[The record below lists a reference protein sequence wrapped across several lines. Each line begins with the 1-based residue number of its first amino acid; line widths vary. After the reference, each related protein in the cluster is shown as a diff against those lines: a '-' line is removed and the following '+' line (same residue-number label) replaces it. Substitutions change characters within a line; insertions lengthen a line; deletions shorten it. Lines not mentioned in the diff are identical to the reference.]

1 MNSDVD
7 LLDALKRY
15 LEYKTDVQLANYL
28 KLTRHAIYKIRA
40 REVQLGNLQRLKVL
54 DNLGYLTAVSPI
66 NSIAPKYLAE
76 VIAERLQDHETAI
89 ALAKIED
96 SESPE
101 VDAQLLTLIKKL
113 IKSETDEELANLIGL
128 KRSSLSMVRKGK
140 ARFGLNPRLKILKLL
155 DPNIN
160 IEDFERVLESSDEL
174 LKWVHGF
181 FNNASHTP
189 DNSDIRPA

>member
-1 MNSDVD
+1 M
-7 LLDALKRY
+7 
-15 LEYKTDVQLANYL
+15 
-28 KLTRHAIYKIRA
+28 
-40 REVQLGNLQRLKVL
+40 
-54 DNLGYLTAVSPI
+54 
-66 NSIAPKYLAE
+66 
-76 VIAERLQDHETAI
+76 IAERLQDHETAI
-89 ALAKIED
+89 ALAKIEG

-101 VDAQLLTLIKKL
+101 VDAELLALIKKL

-140 ARFGLNPRLKILKLL
+140 SRFGLNPRLKILKLL